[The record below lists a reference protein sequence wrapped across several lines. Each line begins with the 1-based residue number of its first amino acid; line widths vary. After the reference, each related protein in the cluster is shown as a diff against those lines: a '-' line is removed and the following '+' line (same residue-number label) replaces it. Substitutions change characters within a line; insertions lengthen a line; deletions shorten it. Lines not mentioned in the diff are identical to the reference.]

1 MYFLFTKFQFVSCN
15 LSLAMIWQMTYTH
28 KLPKL
33 CSSTLI
39 FASKQC
45 EDSKGCNGSGIA
57 RTTCFLSLPSH
68 TSIVVFEGHAKMRA
82 CSYCHATYTNISW
95 QRSERQND
103 RSQLILVLTQANAN
117 DRLCIR
123 PFCTLFKH
131 CCKLTSAL
139 RYRALFWR
147 VQVINK
153 RCRFH
158 YVQWSYWSTWMMN
171 ASLIRG
177 ILFVVTRS
185 LLSGSLKI

>member
-1 MYFLFTKFQFVSCN
+1 MTAKKALVHRWRFLKIYALKFCD
-15 LSLAMIWQMTYTH
+15 IWQNFYFYR
-28 KLPKL
+28 LL
-33 CSSTLI
+33 NNETLRVESREPL
-39 FASKQC
+39 ASFPFPPPTQ
-45 EDSKGCNGSGIA
+45 A
-57 RTTCFLSLPSH
+57 FLSSKDTLKCRPVVIVTQHIPSW
-68 TSIVVFEGHAKMRA
+68 R
-82 CSYCHATYTNISW
+82 
-95 QRSERQND
+95 RSERQND
-103 RSQLILVLTQANAN
+103 RSQLIFVLTQANAN
-117 DRLCIR
+117 DKLCIR
-123 PFCTLFKH
+123 PFCTIFKH

-185 LLSGSLKI
+185 LLSRSLKI